1 MCGIAA
7 MVGNPDAA
15 TIAGMTRVLAH
26 RGPDGEGVV
35 CPQGEGFGLGN
46 RRLSIIDLSSAGAQP
61 MCDPAKRFWI
71 TYNGEVYNY
80 REIRSDLERRG
91 CCFRSQTDT
100 EVVLAAFVSWGEA
113 CLERLNGMFA
123 LAIWDRQE
131 RSLFAARDRLGIKPL
146 YWAESNGT
154 LFLASEAKAILA
166 TGRIPVEADPEVT
179 HNPWHYPLSPRTGF
193 KGVFKLPAGH
203 QLMWKNGR
211 VTVKRW
217 WELESTQEGLGSPH
231 ATEEL
236 AALLEGAVQGQMIS
250 DVPVGAMLS
259 GGLDSSAIVALMSR
273 YTAEPVRTFSI
284 CFRPVDRLL
293 EAMRDD
299 NRDARSVA
307 MQFGCR
313 HQEIEITPDIVDLLP
328 RMAWHLDDPLFDPAA
343 FNTYLIARE
352 ARNHGVTVL
361 LNGMGADEIFGG
373 YRKHYA
379 CLLAEKY
386 QARVPDGVRRLIK
399 RAVEMV
405 PVGGPR
411 TGFRVARWAKRFL
424 SFASL
429 PPVERFLASDL
440 SIAPEDYDEIYA
452 DAGRLPY
459 DHLEEVMARRALLDA
474 GEGSYLARMCLLD
487 TTTFLPDHNLAY
499 MDKAAMAAGVE
510 ARPPLIDHRIVEFA
524 ARLPDS
530 YRIQGS
536 RQKVILRQAARR
548 WLPRTVVRR
557 PKAAFGVPLRAWIR
571 RDLRE
576 MIDELLS
583 MRAMRARGLYRPGAV
598 RARIEAD
605 RDGQEDHAHF
615 TWNLLC
621 REVWFRT
628 FIDGGGA
635 ALQDAKKVFRRAA
648 LEAPAEVPDTL
659 MESAENGSETSFGEP
674 RC

>member
-1 MCGIAA
+1 
-7 MVGNPDAA
+7 
-15 TIAGMTRVLAH
+15 
-26 RGPDGEGVV
+26 
-35 CPQGEGFGLGN
+35 
-46 RRLSIIDLSSAGAQP
+46 
-61 MCDPAKRFWI
+61 MCDPSGRFWI
-71 TYNGEVYNY
+71 TYNGEVFNY
-80 REIRSDLERRG
+80 REIRSDLEGRGRR
-91 CCFRSQTDT
+91 FRSHSDT
-100 EVVLAAFVSWGEA
+100 EVILAAYEAWGAES
-113 CLERLNGMFA
+113 LHRFNGMFA
-123 LAIWDRQE
+123 FAIWDRQE
-131 RSLFAARDRLGIKPL
+131 RRLFAARDRLGIKPL
-146 YWAESNGT
+146 YWSESAGA
-154 LFLASEAKAILA
+154 LFVASEAKAILA
-166 TGRIPVEADPEVT
+166 VGQIAVEADPEVT

-203 QLMWKNGR
+203 QLMWKNGQ
-211 VTVKRW
+211 VTIKRW
-217 WELESTQEGLGSPH
+217 WKIEPQEEDLGRPH

-236 AALLEGAVQGQMIS
+236 AALLEDAVRRQMVS

-259 GGLDSSAIVALMSR
+259 GGLDSSTIVALMTH

-284 CFRPVDRLL
+284 CFRPVDRPL

-299 NRDARSVA
+299 NREARKVA
-307 MQFGCR
+307 MRFGCR
-313 HQEIEITPDIVDLLP
+313 HQEIEITPDIVGLLP

-343 FNTYLIARE
+343 INTYLIARE

-373 YRKHYA
+373 YRKQYA
-379 CLLAEKY
+379 CLLAERY
-386 QARVPDGVRRLIK
+386 QAWVPQGVRRLIE

-405 PVGGPR
+405 PVGGPT

-440 SIAPEDYDEIYA
+440 SIAPEDYDQIYV
-452 DAGRLPY
+452 DAESLPY
-459 DHLEEVMARRALLDA
+459 DRLEEVVARRALLES
-474 GEGSYLARMCLLD
+474 GEGSYLARMCLVD

-499 MDKAAMAAGVE
+499 VDKATMAAGVE

-524 ARLPDS
+524 FRLPDS
-530 YRIQGS
+530 YRIHGS
-536 RQKVILRQAARR
+536 RQKVLLRQVARR
-548 WLPRTVVRR
+548 WLPRAVVGR

-576 MIDELLS
+576 MIDDLLS
-583 MRAMRARGLYRPGAV
+583 IRAMRARGLYRPGVV

-628 FIDGGGA
+628 FIDGGGT
-635 ALQDAKKVFRRAA
+635 ALRDAKEVFRRAA
-648 LEAPAEVPDTL
+648 FEAPTFASRAADTRKAL
-659 MESAENGSETSFGEP
+659 SGHPPGHL
-674 RC
+674 